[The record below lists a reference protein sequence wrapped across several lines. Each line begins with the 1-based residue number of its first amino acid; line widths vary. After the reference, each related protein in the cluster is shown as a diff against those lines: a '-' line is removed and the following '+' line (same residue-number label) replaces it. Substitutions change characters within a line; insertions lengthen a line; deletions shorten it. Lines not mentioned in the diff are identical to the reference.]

1 MQLGKT
7 TVLEGVVTE
16 PRPLNNAQRKAL
28 AEIVEKRLGT
38 KADQA
43 REREHAL
50 EQQIVGKLVKRFK
63 VDAMQSQIE
72 KLEQDIANL
81 KKLRNDLGFETG
93 YAGEFSVTGGEA
105 KQLLETEVKEHS
117 LAIRQLEDL
126 RDVLKQGV
134 WLAETVEEA
143 RKVIQQVEGL

>member
-1 MQLGKT
+1 MAT
-7 TVLEGVVTE
+7 TAVLEGVVAE

-28 AEIVEKRLGT
+28 ADIVEKRLGT
-38 KADQA
+38 KVDQA

-63 VDAMQSQIE
+63 VDAIQNQME

-81 KKLRNDLGFETG
+81 KKLRDDLGFERG
-93 YAGEFSVTGGEA
+93 YAGEFTVTGGEA
-105 KQLLETEVKEHS
+105 KKLLETEVKELS
-117 LAIRQLEDL
+117 LAIRRLEDL
-126 RDVLKQGV
+126 RDVLKQGL